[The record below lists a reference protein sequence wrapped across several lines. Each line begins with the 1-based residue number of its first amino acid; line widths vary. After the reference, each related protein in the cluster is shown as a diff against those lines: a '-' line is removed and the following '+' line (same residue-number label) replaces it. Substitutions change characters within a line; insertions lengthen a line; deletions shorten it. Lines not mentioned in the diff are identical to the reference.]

1 MVGRDDQA
9 KRPNYQYRP
18 YSKGTPSRVI
28 FRLKVSGLP
37 GIMSHVP
44 RVLLGCFR
52 GE

>member
-1 MVGRDDQA
+1 MVARDDQA
-9 KRPNYQYRP
+9 KRPNPSYRP
-18 YSKGTPSRVI
+18 YSKGNLSQVI